1 MGPTLDPGLPP
12 SAGPAGLAGAQATGA
27 QATGATA
34 WWRLELV
41 CAPELEESLLWKL
54 PTLGITR
61 VALSH
66 RPEGPQRRLLLAWLP
81 ESDWPAPERAE
92 LAQALAPLGAPFGLS
107 LPPLEWHRQEDEDWS
122 LSWKQHWQADPVGQ
136 SLLILPAWLEA
147 PAAEAHR
154 RQIRMDPGSAFGTGS
169 HPSTR
174 LCLEALEDL
183 AEQRGGLGGAAP
195 LAGLRVADLGC
206 GSGILALAALRLGAS
221 QVAAVDTDSLAIRAT
236 TANALL
242 NDFTVDD
249 GSLSPAQLS
258 VALGSAS
265 TLETLLEGRP
275 ADLLL
280 CNILAPVIEALSPC
294 FARLLAPAGV
304 GFLSGL
310 LVDQA
315 PALEKVLAAQGWR
328 AQLVARQESW
338 GLMRLE
344 IRADVA

>member
-1 MGPTLDPGLPP
+1 MGSNLDPGLPP
-12 SAGPAGLAGAQATGA
+12 SAGPPGLAGAHVTGA

-61 VALSH
+61 VALTH

-81 ESDWPAPERAE
+81 ESDWPASERAE

-107 LPPLEWHRQEDEDWS
+107 LPPLEWHRQDDEDWS

-183 AEQRGGLGGAAP
+183 AGQRGGLGAPAP
-195 LAGLRVADLGC
+195 LEGLRVADLGC
-206 GSGILALAALRLGAS
+206 GSGILALAALRLGAN

-249 GSLSPAQLS
+249 GSQNPAQLS

-265 TLETLLEGRP
+265 TLETLLAGRP

-315 PALEKVLAAQGWR
+315 PCLEKVLAAQGWQ

>member
-1 MGPTLDPGLPP
+1 M
-12 SAGPAGLAGAQATGA
+12 
-27 QATGATA
+27 
-34 WWRLELV
+34 V

-107 LPPLEWHRQEDEDWS
+107 LPPLEWHRQDDEDWS

-183 AEQRGGLGGAAP
+183 AGQRGGLGAPAP
-195 LAGLRVADLGC
+195 LEGLRVADLGC
-206 GSGILALAALRLGAS
+206 GSGILALAALRLGAN

-249 GSLSPAQLS
+249 GSQNPAQLS

-265 TLETLLEGRP
+265 TLETLLAGRP

-315 PALEKVLAAQGWR
+315 PGLEKVLAAQGWQ

>member
-12 SAGPAGLAGAQATGA
+12 SAGSPGLAGAQATG
-27 QATGATA
+27 TTA
-34 WWRLELV
+34 WWRLEMV

-61 VALSH
+61 VALCH
-66 RPEGPQRRLLLAWLP
+66 RPEGPQHRLLLAWLP

-92 LAQALAPLGAPFGLS
+92 LAQALAPLGVPFGLS
-107 LPPLEWHRQEDEDWS
+107 LPPLEWHRQDDEDWS
-122 LSWKQHWQADPVGQ
+122 LSWKLHWQADPVGQ

-147 PAAEAHR
+147 PADQAHR
-154 RQIRMDPGSAFGTGS
+154 RQVRMDPGSAFGTGS

-174 LCLEALEDL
+174 LCLEALEEL

-249 GSLSPAQLS
+249 GSNSPAQLS

-294 FARLLAPAGV
+294 FARLLAPTGV

-315 PALEKVLAAQGWR
+315 PGLEKVLLAQGWR

-344 IRADVA
+344 IRGDVA

>member
-12 SAGPAGLAGAQATGA
+12 SAGPPGLAGA

-61 VALSH
+61 VALTH

-107 LPPLEWHRQEDEDWS
+107 LPPLEWYRQDDEDWS

-147 PAAEAHR
+147 PADEAHR
-154 RQIRMDPGSAFGTGS
+154 RLIRMDPGSAFGTGS

-249 GSLSPAQLS
+249 GSQNPAQLS

-265 TLETLLEGRP
+265 TLETLLACRP

-315 PALEKVLAAQGWR
+315 PGLEKVLAAQGWR